1 MIEGPAHS
9 QGGVPFTV
17 QGRGGFEAE
26 GGEFIVNKKSTAKF
40 LPLLQKINSVKFAE
54 GGMIGGIPTVPNVT
68 GLSVGAADSLR
79 AFNDRTEAIRQSI
92 MRTQVV
98 LSTDELDED
107 NDNKTRIQKRVR
119 LE

>member
-1 MIEGPAHS
+1 
-9 QGGVPFTV
+9 
-17 QGRGGFEAE
+17 
-26 GGEFIVNKKSTAKF
+26 
-40 LPLLQKINSVKFAE
+40 
-54 GGMIGGIPTVPNVT
+54 VPNVT
-68 GLSVGAADSLR
+68 GISVGAADSLR

-107 NDNKTRIQKRVR
+107 NDNKARIQKRVR